1 MPLFYQHTINEAT
14 RIGIWE
20 IKENEAFFLQKVP
33 LQREVSHPHKRLQH
47 LAGRYLLQYLFPGFP
62 YELIAIAG
70 TRKPYLTNETY
81 HFSIAHCGNFA
92 AALVSTSN
100 RVGIDIELARPLIEK
115 VKNKFISEHEMQLIT
130 REAASVLITSPGQGQ
145 APPLLTL
152 NLEPL
157 TPNSPLPT
165 PDFRLLTLIW
175 SAKEALFKW
184 FGEGAVDFRQH
195 MQVESIHRNG
205 DKGHLQCTFRK
216 SGMIKISVPFQTFDS
231 LVLAWVV
238 S

>member
-1 MPLFYQHTINEAT
+1 MPLFYQHTINGAT
-14 RIGIWE
+14 SLGIWE

-70 TRKPYLTNETY
+70 TRKPYLTNEAY

-100 RVGIDIELARPLIEK
+100 RVGIDIELVRPLIEK
-115 VKNKFISEHEMQLIT
+115 VKNKFISEHEMRLFTNEPAHKLQK
-130 REAASVLITSPGQGQ
+130 
-145 APPLLTL
+145 L
-152 NLEPL
+152 NHEFRRLNSYVL
-157 TPNSPLPT
+157 TPDSQ
-165 PDFRLLTLIW
+165 LLTLIW

-184 FGEGAVDFRQH
+184 FGEGSVDFRQH
-195 MQVESIHRNG
+195 MRVESINRDG
-205 DKGHLQCTFRK
+205 DKGQLQCTFHK
-216 SGMIKISVPFQTFDS
+216 PATIKANVEFRIFDS

>member
-1 MPLFYQHTINEAT
+1 VPLFYQHTINEVT
-14 RIGIWE
+14 KLGIWE
-20 IKENEAFFLQKVP
+20 IQETEAFFLQKVP

-47 LAGRYLLQYLFPGFP
+47 LAGRYLLQYLFPDFP

-70 TRKPYLTNETY
+70 TRKPYLTNEAY
-81 HFSIAHCGNFA
+81 HFSIAHCGDFA

-100 RVGIDIELARPLIEK
+100 RVGIDIELVRPLIEK

-130 REAASVLITSPGQGQ
+130 SEAASGRQTPTGQGQ
-145 APPLLTL
+145 ALH
-152 NLEPL
+152 
-157 TPNSPLPT
+157 
-165 PDFRLLTLIW
+165 LLTLIW

-184 FGEGAVDFRQH
+184 YGEGGVDFRQH
-195 MQVESIHRNG
+195 MWVESINRNG

-216 SGMIKISVPFQTFDS
+216 PGIMKINVEFKTFDS
-231 LVLAWVV
+231 LVLAWVI

>member
-1 MPLFYQHTINEAT
+1 MPLFYQHTVNEAT
-14 RIGIWE
+14 RLGIWE
-20 IKENEAFFLQKVP
+20 IKENEAFFMHKVP

-70 TRKPYLTNETY
+70 TRKPYLTNEAY

-100 RVGIDIELARPLIEK
+100 RVGIDIELVRPLVEK
-115 VKNKFISEHEMQLIT
+115 VKNKFISEYEMQLIT
-130 REAASVLITSPGQGQ
+130 HEAASRLQTPTGQGQ
-145 APPLLTL
+145 A
-152 NLEPL
+152 
-157 TPNSPLPT
+157 LP
-165 PDFRLLTLIW
+165 LLTLIW

-195 MQVESIHRNG
+195 MQVESINREG
-205 DKGHLQCTFRK
+205 DIGHLQCTFRK
-216 SGMIKISVPFQTFDS
+216 PGVIKINVEFQTFDS
-231 LVLAWVV
+231 LVLAWVI